1 MRKYV
6 PALSAKAME
15 ARELLWACHQAP
27 QGYGPAT
34 WPDME
39 DALIE
44 LTRDLQ
50 ETYGLGT
57 RVAEAIAV
65 EFVEHMFDTEEEEG
79 EQNG

>member
-27 QGYGPAT
+27 QAYGPAT
-34 WPDME
+34 WPDMD
-39 DALIE
+39 DALWA
-44 LTRDLQ
+44 LTWDIQ

-57 RVAEAIAV
+57 RVAEAIAL
-65 EFVEHMFDTEEEEG
+65 EFVEHMFDREEG